1 MQMVRNSVILL
12 IVLPLLI
19 MLLMPKKEL
28 YYLLEKRL
36 EAQNIV
42 ISGEQL
48 HSNLLGLTVE
58 HPTLYLG
65 GAPLATAKEISLW
78 SLFFYTKIDFSDL
91 VVAEGL
97 PTALSVK
104 TFRLHHSVLSPLKV
118 ILSGESSLGTL
129 DGEIQLKAR
138 LLHLNVAKGGE
149 NRAFARYL
157 KKSEKGWVYESKF

>member
-19 MLLMPKKEL
+19 MFLMPKKEL

-42 ISGEQL
+42 ISGEKLQE
-48 HSNLLGLTVE
+48 NFLGLTVA
-58 HPTLYLG
+58 HPTFYLG
-65 GAPLATAKEISLW
+65 GAPLATAKDISLW
-78 SLFFYTKIDFSDL
+78 SLLFYTKMDVTDL

-97 PTALSVK
+97 PAALSAK
-104 TFRLHHSVLSPLKV
+104 TVGLTHSVLSPLKA
-118 ILSGESSLGTL
+118 ILAGESSLGL
-129 DGEIQLKAR
+129 LNGEIQLKAR
-138 LLHLNVAKGGE
+138 TLRLNSTKGGE
-149 NRAFARYL
+149 NRAFAKYL

>member
-1 MQMVRNSVILL
+1 MQMVRNAVILL
-12 IVLPLLI
+12 ILLPLLTV
-19 MLLMPKKEL
+19 LLMPKKEL

-48 HSNLLGLTVE
+48 QENLLGLTIE

-78 SLFFYTKIDFSDL
+78 SLLFYTKIDFTDL

-97 PTALSVK
+97 PTAVNAK
-104 TFRLHHSVLSPLKV
+104 RLHLTHSVLSPLKV
-118 ILSGESSLGTL
+118 ILTGESSLGML

-138 LLHLNVAKGGE
+138 MLRLNATKGGE
-149 NRAFARYL
+149 NKAFARYL